1 MSVSEDLLRY
11 IEKSPTSYQAVE
23 EAAAL
28 LSQED
33 FLELQESENWE
44 ICYGGSYFVR
54 RNDSSLIAF
63 SIPEEFQAAH
73 ICASHADSPL
83 LKIKEIAR
91 KDIVKAMLIMY
102 ALVVIDYTF
111 GRILGKSDTVL
122 FNLCFITAYAG
133 LIAGFGITNNN
144 GSRLSMQGDMLP
156 LYSLE
161 GAGGDLL
168 SLIAENAGVLKE
180 EILGSDLFAV
190 NHQKGCIWGPDG
202 EFISA
207 PRIDD
212 LQCAYAALRGFL
224 SGERKEHLSVY
235 ALFDN
240 EEIGS
245 RTLQGAESTFLQ
257 DVLRRIYLCLGRDFQ
272 RWQMD
277 LARSFMISAD
287 NAHAVHPNYPEK
299 ADPVN
304 QPVIG
309 GGVVLKFSGMQ
320 KYCTDARSAA
330 LFRQLAKEAGCSVQV
345 YTNHSD
351 NPGGSTL
358 GNLSLEHVSIS
369 TADIGLPQLA
379 MHSPYETAGT
389 KDTEDLA
396 RIMKVFYH

>member
-1 MSVSEDLLRY
+1 MNPWFDRPLSVAGR
-11 IEKSPTSYQAVE
+11 
-23 EAAAL
+23 
-28 LSQED
+28 
-33 FLELQESENWE
+33 
-44 ICYGGSYFVR
+44 
-54 RNDSSLIAF
+54 
-63 SIPEEFQAAH
+63 
-73 ICASHADSPL
+73 
-83 LKIKEIAR
+83 
-91 KDIVKAMLIMY
+91 
-102 ALVVIDYTF
+102 VVIASRD
-111 GRILGKSDTVL
+111 GRNGGIGGIGIESRLVNLDRDT
-122 FNLCFITAYAG
+122 
-133 LIAGFGITNNN
+133 LIIPSLAIHMNRDANN